1 MKVLRE
7 MTRDKNHLLADEIS
21 QKAGGVAYDAVVA
34 YSERLA
40 HDANNYIGA
49 IMGLAEVLPAIAD
62 DPDQVHAIATRISAA
77 AQLLQVVVNQSLL
90 PVRSDGAAPALELE
104 RARELADLIAAHL
117 VGPKI
122 SVEFAP
128 LRSTHAL
135 AMTQGEFCVLL
146 FILLRNAIDAASPA
160 SHGGSR
166 ITVSLDEVAREELVS
181 AGSIG
186 ARVAMH
192 HAIALRV
199 SDNGVG
205 LPDDIREDTQK
216 AFQPFVT
223 RSQRKSALGL
233 GLTFAA
239 AIVERR
245 GGAICVAQEGETM
258 ITAYL
263 PIAEAGAGDGE
274 AAGETGEDVPRVV
287 IVDPKMQWGAA
298 TSTLLGLMDWSSV
311 QVGSVADAAEVLAA
325 ASRERCVLI
334 FRLPAKGLKAADVAA
349 LKAQYAARRRGD
361 LLMLVGMVQQV
372 AADESVAAA
381 LADMAVMSLPVD
393 AVPADIVNYLIPN
406 I

>member
-1 MKVLRE
+1 MTTGKDTQLTDE
-7 MTRDKNHLLADEIS
+7 MAK
-21 QKAGGVAYDAVVA
+21 KMGGVAYDAVVA

-49 IMGLAEVLPAIAD
+49 IMGLSEVLPAIAD
-62 DPDQVHAIATRISAA
+62 DPEQVSTIAARISAA
-77 AQLLQVVVNQSLL
+77 AQLLHVVVNQSLL
-90 PVRSDGAAPALELE
+90 PV
-104 RARELADLIAAHL
+104 AREGDVASLGLDRAGLIASHL

-128 LRSTHAL
+128 LRSSRAL
-135 AMTQGEFCVLL
+135 AMTQGEFCILL
-146 FILLRNAIDAASPA
+146 FILLRNAIDAADFSTDRKP
-160 SHGGSR
+160 R
-166 ITVSLDEVAREELVS
+166 IIVSLDEVEGDVLGGVLDGCGHAP
-181 AGSIG
+181 
-186 ARVAMH
+186 MH

-205 LPDDIREDTQK
+205 LPDDIRGDTQK
-216 AFQPFVT
+216 AFYPFVT

-245 GGAICVAQEGETM
+245 GGAISVVQDRETH

-263 PIAEAGAGDGE
+263 PIREASESEDPSGVDMGDV
-274 AAGETGEDVPRVV
+274 TPRVV
-287 IVDPKMQWGAA
+287 IVDPKAQWGAA
-298 TSTLLGLMDWSSV
+298 TSTLLGLLNWSSV
-311 QVGSVADAAEVLAA
+311 QVANVADAADVLATA
-325 ASRERCVLI
+325 PRERCVI
-334 FRLPAKGLKAADVAA
+334 VMRLPYRGLSASEAAA
-349 LKAQYAARRRGD
+349 LKEQYTARRRVD

-381 LADMAVMSLPVD
+381 LVDMAAITLPDD
-393 AVPADIVNYLIPN
+393 AMPADIVNYLIPN